1 MNFPFGVPPIFHVR
15 TVSLRECN
23 SLKIPFSRTLVYGSN
38 HPGSF
43 FVGSILALS
52 TTELVLSKHTA
63 RQFVSKLS
71 PNWDEVA
78 LGNAAM
84 TSKNTGSDLQVLQE
98 GLLGG
103 SSRDLDTWLGSPPF
117 ISHKYRPFGISRTT
131 RLRGRIKLV
140 MVLNHVSECWDDPPS
155 KQLNQASSGRNRSFT
170 S

>member
-1 MNFPFGVPPIFHVR
+1 MGPREGSFIPLVWKSDILSETSSHRTCKWMVGRWIFLLGVPPIFHVR

-43 FVGSILALS
+43 FVGKHLGSLHNG
-52 TTELVLSKHTA
+52 TRFVKHTA

-103 SSRDLDTWLGSPPF
+103 SSQDLDTWLGSPPF
-117 ISHKYRPFGISRTT
+117 ISHKYRPFWNFSHNPTEGTY
-131 RLRGRIKLV
+131 
-140 MVLNHVSECWDDPPS
+140 
-155 KQLNQASSGRNRSFT
+155 
-170 S
+170 